1 VSKNAAHPCI
11 MHAAAV
17 GLNYSRLS
25 VEWRALR
32 QLNSTLARALSS
44 HTFNNESPCRPIN
57 NLCPSVANQPS
68 QKPSRPAD
76 RVVVIFECVRR
87 VHCDARCVLAVCVPN
102 SLSLSLSL
110 WYTAVIIINIYGADD
125 EHASAINR
133 LSAPANLK
141 FAKRRARVPP
151 TTKI

>member
-1 VSKNAAHPCI
+1 MYGRGTENQKRLTFRDAPGVDVSKNAAHPCI

-87 VHCDARCVLAVCVPN
+87 VHCDALCVSSVCTELA
-102 SLSLSLSL
+102 LS
-110 WYTAVIIINIYGADD
+110 VIYGR
-125 EHASAINR
+125 HNNKYIR
-133 LSAPANLK
+133 RR
-141 FAKRRARVPP
+141 RRACERH
-151 TTKI
+151 